1 MNLDLDPGFVLAPAA
16 GLLRYYLPLSWCVV
30 LLGLLARLS
39 GSWPKPLRLLA
50 LGALAVWCV
59 LPGPYSPDY
68 WLGLAFQMPSLST
81 VLLCAWLLW
90 VALFPTPQPDSLA
103 QANGSGWH
111 LALVVAAVGLG
122 WLLLLDTL
130 ALLPLELYALGFGP
144 GASVF
149 AMGLVLL
156 PWIFGARARLG
167 WPVLA
172 LAPLV
177 IVVFAASR
185 LPSGNVWDALLD
197 PWLWLVLQVWL
208 ARRIWDRWTRR

>member
-30 LLGLLARLS
+30 LLGLLAWLS

-90 VALFPTPQPDSLA
+90 VALFPSRQGHSLA
-103 QANGSGWH
+103 QANGAGWH
-111 LALVVAAVGLG
+111 LALAVAAVGLG

>member
-30 LLGLLARLS
+30 LLGLLASVS
-39 GSWPKPLRLLA
+39 GRWPQTLRLLA
-50 LGALAVWCV
+50 LGALVVWCV
-59 LPGPYSPDY
+59 LPGQYSPDY

-90 VALFPTPQPDSLA
+90 AALFGARVHDPLA
-103 QANGSGWH
+103 QPTVPGWH
-111 LALVVAAVGLG
+111 LALAAAAVGLG

-130 ALLPLELYALGFGP
+130 ALLPLELYTLGFGP
-144 GASVF
+144 GASVV
-149 AMGLVLL
+149 AMALVLL
-156 PWIFGARARLG
+156 PWIFGGRARLG
-167 WPVLA
+167 WPALA

-185 LPSGNVWDALLD
+185 LPTGNVWDALLD

-208 ARRIWDRWTRR
+208 ARILWGHWKRR